1 LFKIGEIDMV
11 KCFLTILL
19 TFTALISFANGSNAS
34 QSTKYKKLMNYNV
47 SGLCSKNGGKM
58 VTQYTGS
65 HKPYQ
70 VCIFEDNR
78 QCEVKALNSGACP
91 VRGIKIT
98 GYDKPEEIY
107 CAIKGGEVKAEK
119 HAKCRLPSGKIYSAH
134 KLYYAM

>member
-1 LFKIGEIDMV
+1 MRKG
-11 KCFLTILL
+11 FLTILL
-19 TFTALISFANGSNAS
+19 IFTVAFSFADGNSS
-34 QSTKYKKLMNYNV
+34 QPAKKYKKLMNYNV
-47 SGLCSKNGGKM
+47 SGLCSQNGGKM

-91 VRGIKIT
+91 VGGIKIT
-98 GYDKPEEIY
+98 GYDKPEQIY

-119 HAKCRLPSGKIYSAH
+119 HAKCRLPNGRIYSAH